1 MSDFLFTLMEKLRIN
16 RTLVG
21 FIKKELTQTLRDPR
35 MRFFLFVIPAV
46 QMTIFGVAISSEI
59 KNVRLAAQFD
69 SKDYIL
75 RDIYERSIAGG
86 WFIPAREPAKGPA
99 DGGESDPFKM
109 IQGGIADAVLIPP
122 PGGLTRAI
130 GRDNAPLQLLVDA
143 TNVTQAQAVE
153 NYLTTIAGQAVQ
165 DDLHPPAMGTATSA
179 PIHFDVR
186 VLYNPSLETALFMVP
201 GVMCILMVMTTMMLS
216 MAAITREKEMGTF
229 EMLISAPIA
238 PYEVILGK
246 TIPYVVLGLFNLP
259 LTLAVAV
266 FIFKVPMR
274 GSLWVLVGSAFVFIC
289 TSVALGT
296 WISTICRNQQ
306 QANLAGFLYMF
317 PAIMFSGLLFPIEN
331 MPDSI
336 RPIAYID
343 PLFHYLSLL
352 RNIML
357 KGGDA
362 EYVAL
367 HVFILFCIMLVAVFF
382 SFRRFHTTLQ

>member
-1 MSDFLFTLMEKLRIN
+1 MTLKSILN
-16 RTLVG
+16 RTLIG

-35 MRFFLFVIPAV
+35 MRVFLFVIPVV
-46 QMTIFGVAISSEI
+46 QMTIFGVAISSEV
-59 KNVRLAAQFD
+59 KNIRLAAVFD
-69 SKDYIL
+69 SQDTVM
-75 RDIYERSIAGG
+75 RDIYERSLASG
-86 WFIPAREPAKGPA
+86 WFVAAQGT
-99 DGGESDPFKM
+99 GSDPFTM

-130 GRDNAPLQLLVDA
+130 GRGDAPLQLLVDS

-153 NYLTTIAGQAVQ
+153 NYMAAVTNQTIQ
-165 DDLHPPAMGTATSA
+165 DDLHPPLVS
-179 PIHFDVR
+179 PRIHFDVR
-186 VLYNPSLETALFMVP
+186 VLYNPSLETAFFMVP
-201 GVMCILMVMTTMMLS
+201 GVMCMLMVMTTMMLS

-246 TIPYVVLGLFNLP
+246 TIPYVILGLLNMP
-259 LTLAVAV
+259 MTLAVAV
-266 FIFKVPMR
+266 LIFKVPMR
-274 GSLWVLVGSAFVFIC
+274 GSFLVLVGSAFVFIC
-289 TSVALGT
+289 ASVALGT
-296 WISTICRNQQ
+296 WISTICKNQQ
-306 QANLAGFLYMF
+306 QANLAGFLYLF
-317 PAIMFSGLLFPIEN
+317 PAIMFSGLMFPIEN
-331 MPDSI
+331 MPNYI

-362 EYVAL
+362 QFVMNHVA
-367 HVFILFCIMLVAVFF
+367 ILFCMTGVAVYF